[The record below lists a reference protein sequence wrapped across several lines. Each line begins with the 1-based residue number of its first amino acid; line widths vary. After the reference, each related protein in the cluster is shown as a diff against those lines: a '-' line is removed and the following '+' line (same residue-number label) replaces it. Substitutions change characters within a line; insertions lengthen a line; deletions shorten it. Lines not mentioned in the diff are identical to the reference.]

1 MSSTILEAK
10 RIRLQEIL
18 RDMGSVLVAFSGG
31 VDSTFLLRCAVDT
44 LGPDQVVAVTATSS
58 TLPPE
63 ERGYAVELAGLI
75 GARHVLIHADEL
87 GSPDFAANPPN
98 RCYYCKQVRY
108 TALKQVQQELGIESI
123 IDGANADDTGDYRPG
138 MAAGRELGVRSPLLE
153 AGLSKSEIRE
163 LSKQA
168 GLPTW
173 DRPSGACLASRFPY
187 GTPITENRLKRVH
200 EAEKLLRELGF
211 RQCRVRYHGD
221 VARIEVP
228 PEDIE
233 RLIGHREKI
242 VDHIGR
248 QGFVYVTLDLRG
260 FRSGSLNEVLTR

>member
-1 MSSTILEAK
+1 MSTTILEAK
-10 RIRLQEIL
+10 RIHLQHLL
-18 RDMGSVLVAFSGG
+18 RDLGSVLVAFSGG

-44 LGPDQVVAVTATSS
+44 LGRDQVVAVTATSS
-58 TLPPE
+58 TLPAE
-63 ERGYAVELAGLI
+63 ERDYAVELAGLI
-75 GARHVLIHADEL
+75 GARHVLVRVDETD
-87 GSPDFAANPPN
+87 SPDFAANPRN

-108 TALKQVQQELGIESI
+108 TALKQVQQELGIGSI
-123 IDGANADDTGDYRPG
+123 VDGANADDTGDYRPG
-138 MAAGRELGVRSPLLE
+138 MAANRELGVRSPLLE

-187 GTPITENRLKRVH
+187 DTPITEQRLKQVY

-221 VARIEVP
+221 TARIEVP
-228 PEDIE
+228 QEDLARVIE
-233 RLIGHREKI
+233 HRMKI

-248 QGFVYVTLDLRG
+248 QGFIYVALDLRG